1 MRQILERADSRQ
13 HVGSALN
20 DASGS
25 NRLNPSSTDV
35 ADGSNSSLRNVP
47 SGPTGMQGAFVTV
60 DDNGAVRVVPVRS
73 RGAVHLPLG
82 HVHVP
87 AGHVH
92 VDPLFSRFQRQFN
105 FRTTYNPSSDP
116 PVPSAANPLPSA
128 SSGSFRQMDQA
139 GLILPGI
146 IVHAFGALWFQL
158 RSFSFAAYCD
168 LFCWYIL
175 PERNQFTWLISVLL
189 VPSRSIRGSLPR
201 RHSED

>member
-25 NRLNPSSTDV
+25 NRLYPPSTDV
-35 ADGSNSSLRNVP
+35 ADGSNSSLGNVT

-60 DDNGAVRVVPVRS
+60 NDNGAVRVVPVRS

-105 FRTTYNPSSDP
+105 FRTASNPSIDTP
-116 PVPSAANPLPSA
+116 AANPLPSA
-128 SSGSFRQMDQA
+128 SSGSFRHIDQA
-139 GLILPGI
+139 ALILPGI
-146 IVHAFGALWFQL
+146 IVHAFGALWFHL
-158 RSFSFAAYCD
+158 RPFSFAAYCD
-168 LFCWYIL
+168 LFCW
-175 PERNQFTWLISVLL
+175 
-189 VPSRSIRGSLPR
+189 
-201 RHSED
+201 